1 MINLDILIIENDPI
15 WVFKLQNM
23 LRQLNKGSNQFVRS
37 LAEARQQLETQI
49 PDLVIADI
57 VLPDGI
63 SVSLFTQKY
72 KQLPIVF
79 QTGFKN
85 EDVLKKVLK
94 IPNVY
99 FLAKPF
105 QQFDLQVAMELLISR
120 TPNQTVSTSLGIS
133 VTGKHRQTIQIP
145 LHEIYW
151 IKGEGNYVI
160 ISTNNQKYVLKKSL
174 RKVAENLSLDFIQVQ
189 KSYIINRSYI
199 DNISNMTVQIKQDL
213 IPIGRAYKKKLLVA
227 IAP

>member
-15 WVFKLQNM
+15 WIFKLQNM

-37 LAEARQQLETQI
+37 LAEARQQLETQT

-99 FLAKPF
+99 FLTKPF

-120 TPNQTVSTSLGIS
+120 TPNQTVATSLSIS
-133 VTGKHRQTIQIP
+133 VIGKHRQTIQIP